1 MTHDTL
7 LPEPLDL
14 KDGWI
19 DVTTKPG
26 IGWELDDEKI
36 AKYLPADFPK
46 LTHFILFLVQEYQ

>member
-46 LTHFILFLVQEYQ
+46 